1 MKKILIKNILAK
13 KMADFTEGTAKE
25 GCHSCHACT
34 ACHGY
39 CRY

>member
-1 MKKILIKNILAK
+1 MKKILIQSILAK
-13 KMADFTEGTAKE
+13 KMAHFSEAKAKA

-39 CRY
+39 CRS